1 MKCCNGSLSMKSINA
16 RTIWRMALSFSW
28 VIALAVVGDVY
39 GGEYYVYQDLSG
51 KLVISN
57 NAPPPGSKIL
67 KRETLSEVTDQQIAE
82 SQVSEDTAGFD
93 NRLSSLENTIS
104 ELSNNLR
111 VQGEAIDNLQQG
123 HDDTNIAVGVTE
135 GPTRV
140 TKVPHKNIKTPNKS
154 QEQ

>member
-1 MKCCNGSLSMKSINA
+1 MKSINA
-16 RTIWRMALSFSW
+16 RMTWLMFFSFSW

-82 SQVSEDTAGFD
+82 SQIREDTAGFD

-111 VQGEAIDNLQQG
+111 VQGEAVDNLQQG
-123 HDDTNIAVGVTE
+123 QDDTNVAVGVTQ

-140 TKVPHKNIKTPNKS
+140 TKVPKNIKRPTNLKNNLS
-154 QEQ
+154 NRRSRAG

>member
-1 MKCCNGSLSMKSINA
+1 MKSINA
-16 RTIWRMALSFSW
+16 RMTWLMFFSFSW
-28 VIALAVVGDVY
+28 VIALAVVGEVY

-82 SQVSEDTAGFD
+82 SQLRDDTAGFD

-123 HDDTNIAVGVTE
+123 HDDTNIAVGVTQ
-135 GPTRV
+135 GPTIV
-140 TKVPHKNIKTPNKS
+140 TKAPHKRIRRPTNTLPNRQS
-154 QEQ
+154 RAG